1 MKHRQKRARM
11 IAIVRAWLA
20 SVIGTGILGY
30 TDDQVLDRYHR
41 LRAFYGGRIL
51 RGWNLPP
58 ELQ

>member
-1 MKHRQKRARM
+1 M
-11 IAIVRAWLA
+11 VRAWLV
-20 SVIGTGILGY
+20 SVIGTGILSY

-41 LRAFYGGRIL
+41 LRAFYGQRIL

>member
-1 MKHRQKRARM
+1 M